1 MQIDRIYFP
10 VRTLGFGDR
19 IGIWT
24 VGCPKRCKNCS
35 NPELQNENPDKNIA
49 LSDIFNIIEK
59 CKGRA
64 DGITITGGEPFYQP
78 DELYKLLSFARN
90 IGINDILIFTGY
102 SFSELQQN
110 PETAR
115 ILSLAGAVVD
125 GEYIDELN
133 DNIGIRGSSNQ
144 RLYILDKSL
153 EERYKGFEIAKR
165 QSEII
170 NSNGRIMS
178 VGIPKK
184 SV

>member
-35 NPELQNENPDKNIA
+35 NPELQNENPDKNIS
-49 LSDIFNIIEK
+49 LSDIFSIVEK

-78 DELYKLLSFARN
+78 DELFRLLTFSRN

-110 PETAR
+110 PETLK
-115 ILSLAGAVVD
+115 IISLAGAIVD

-153 EERYKGFEIAKR
+153 EERYKGFESAKR

-170 NSNGRIMS
+170 NSGGRIMS

>member
-19 IGIWT
+19 IGLWT
-24 VGCPKRCKNCS
+24 IGCKKRCKNCS
-35 NPELQNENPDKNIA
+35 NPELQNENPDKNIS
-49 LSDIFNIIEK
+49 LSDIFCIIEK
-59 CKGRA
+59 CKIRA

-78 DELYKLLSFARN
+78 DELYKLLSFVRN

-110 PETAR
+110 PETAK
-115 ILSLAGAVVD
+115 ILSLAGAIVD

-153 EERYKGFEIAKR
+153 EERYKGFESAKR

-170 NSNGRIMS
+170 NCNGNIMS